1 MLTRLV
7 YTLLLALAWVMI
19 TGTATLEA
27 LLVGLLVGGV
37 LALLAPDPT
46 PLNLRRLPDQL
57 LAFVL
62 YLLMLLRD
70 IIFSGVDVARRVLS
84 PDMKLKPGIIT
95 VSTQDELRSP
105 TVLALSANYVTLTP
119 GELVVDVAEDH
130 LMYVHCLNIY
140 ESAAVAEQA
149 QAARLRLL
157 KRILGRES

>member
-7 YTLLLALAWVMI
+7 YTLALAIAWVMI

-27 LLVGLLVGGV
+27 LLVGLLVGGG
-37 LALLAPDPT
+37 LALLAPDPK
-46 PLNLRRLPDQL
+46 PLTLRRLPDQL
-57 LAFVL
+57 LAFAL
-62 YLLMLLRD
+62 YLLALLRD
-70 IIFSGVDVARRVLS
+70 IIFSGIDVARRVLS

-95 VSTQDELRSP
+95 VSTQDEQRSP

-130 LMYVHCLNIY
+130 LMYVHCLNID

-157 KRILGRES
+157 KRILGRDA